1 MIHRRDEFRGAQA
14 TIDKVHQLAK
24 DGKINLFTQY
34 QMASVKGDKNLESI
48 DIKHDNNEIKNLKT
62 DYVLGFFGLIMQLGP
77 IANWGL
83 NIDKKTIE
91 VDTEKFETNQKGI
104 YAVGDICNYPGKLK
118 LILSGFHEGAL
129 AARACFKLARPNEK
143 YRFEFTTSSKTIKE
157 RLGVKKVI
165 ELYSANTPNGKKIS
179 IMLEEIGYEYK
190 VINIDLNKGDQF
202 KPEFKKI
209 SPFSKIPVIIDQDNN
224 KNIFESGA
232 ILMYL
237 AEQSGKFYDT
247 KDRLEINQWLM
258 AQMGYVGP
266 MLGQHHQFHH
276 YNPGKSQFGEE
287 RYFKISKRIYE
298 ELDER
303 LSKSRFLAGENY
315 TIADIGTFPWI
326 ARHEWHDIG
335 LKNYKN
341 LTRWYVEISE
351 REAVKK
357 GFKFM
362 NKDEVPPKP

>member
-1 MIHRRDEFRGAQA
+1 M
-14 TIDKVHQLAK
+14 
-24 DGKINLFTQY
+24 
-34 QMASVKGDKNLESI
+34 
-48 DIKHDNNEIKNLKT
+48 
-62 DYVLGFFGLIMQLGP
+62 
-77 IANWGL
+77 
-83 NIDKKTIE
+83 
-91 VDTEKFETNQKGI
+91 
-104 YAVGDICNYPGKLK
+104 
-118 LILSGFHEGAL
+118 
-129 AARACFKLARPNEK
+129 
-143 YRFEFTTSSKTIKE
+143 
-157 RLGVKKVI
+157 I

-303 LSKSRFLAGENY
+303 LSKSRFLACENY

>member
-1 MIHRRDEFRGAQA
+1 
-14 TIDKVHQLAK
+14 
-24 DGKINLFTQY
+24 
-34 QMASVKGDKNLESI
+34 
-48 DIKHDNNEIKNLKT
+48 
-62 DYVLGFFGLIMQLGP
+62 
-77 IANWGL
+77 
-83 NIDKKTIE
+83 
-91 VDTEKFETNQKGI
+91 
-104 YAVGDICNYPGKLK
+104 
-118 LILSGFHEGAL
+118 
-129 AARACFKLARPNEK
+129 
-143 YRFEFTTSSKTIKE
+143 
-157 RLGVKKVI
+157 
-165 ELYSANTPNGKKIS
+165 
-179 IMLEEIGYEYK
+179 MLEEIGYEYK

-209 SPFSKIPVIIDQDNN
+209 SPFSKIPVIVDQDNN

-298 ELDER
+298 ELDTR

>member
-1 MIHRRDEFRGAQA
+1 
-14 TIDKVHQLAK
+14 
-24 DGKINLFTQY
+24 
-34 QMASVKGDKNLESI
+34 
-48 DIKHDNNEIKNLKT
+48 
-62 DYVLGFFGLIMQLGP
+62 
-77 IANWGL
+77 
-83 NIDKKTIE
+83 
-91 VDTEKFETNQKGI
+91 
-104 YAVGDICNYPGKLK
+104 
-118 LILSGFHEGAL
+118 
-129 AARACFKLARPNEK
+129 
-143 YRFEFTTSSKTIKE
+143 
-157 RLGVKKVI
+157 
-165 ELYSANTPNGKKIS
+165 
-179 IMLEEIGYEYK
+179 MLEEIGYEYK
-190 VINIDLNKGDQF
+190 VVNIDLNKGDQF

-258 AQMGYVGP
+258 VQMGYVGP

-335 LKNYKN
+335 LKNFKN